1 MPTAIKAQEIDN
13 LRESFGSA
21 KVTILTSVTG
31 LTVEEVTKL
40 RKDLRATG
48 ARAKVV
54 KNTLA
59 RIASEGTDV
68 EKVKENFVGPI
79 MVTMGFDE
87 DIAAP
92 AKTLLD
98 FAKGTK
104 DRMKVVAGVL
114 EGSAVDAAGVRALA
128 DLPPKPVVQAMLL
141 GLFQA
146 PARNFLS
153 LMVNVPRS
161 VMNVMTNY
169 AKKKEEG
176 GA

>member
-1 MPTAIKAQEIDN
+1 
-13 LRESFGSA
+13 
-21 KVTILTSVTG
+21 
-31 LTVEEVTKL
+31 
-40 RKDLRATG
+40 
-48 ARAKVV
+48 
-54 KNTLA
+54 
-59 RIASEGTDV
+59 
-68 EKVKENFVGPI
+68 
-79 MVTMGFDE
+79 
-87 DIAAP
+87 
-92 AKTLLD
+92 
-98 FAKGTK
+98 
-104 DRMKVVAGVL
+104 MKVVAGVL